1 MNVGISGPVVVFHS
15 YSSSIVPSSFTT
27 TLSSTELISSVY
39 TTSQMAP
46 TYYAQLLDLLTPL
59 TPALKLFAICSMVV
73 GGAVPFVP
81 QYLLIRRTS
90 SAEGFSL
97 YVCLTLLAA
106 NILRIFFWYELC
118 KIPNPLDF
126 FD

>member
-1 MNVGISGPVVVFHS
+1 MNVGISGHFVVYHS
-15 YSSSIVPSSFTT
+15 YVVSSIVPSST
-27 TLSSTELISSVY
+27 TLSYTELIASLD
-39 TTSQMAP
+39 TTSRMAP
-46 TYYAQLLDLLTPL
+46 TYYDHLLDLLIPL

-73 GGAVPFVP
+73 GGAVPFIP

-118 KIPNPLDF
+118 KMSF
-126 FD
+126 F